1 MIIDFY
7 VFCMGLGFFGLLLML
22 VMGLGHHGGGGHG
35 HTGGHDLHG
44 GHFHL
49 DGHAHSHAPAH
60 HAEIGQGHHETGAQ
74 GGAWTMTLLSYLA
87 PRVWFSLVFGFG
99 AAGCLLSHWLSGPLL
114 AVLAVA
120 LAWAFERG
128 LVRPVWNFML
138 RFASN
143 PARTLETAVFEE
155 AVAET
160 NFDAQGTGLIS
171 VTLDG
176 QIHQMLGLL
185 QDGAGARVRAG
196 ERLTIVGIDPHRNTC
211 TVARR
216 NPSIS

>member
-7 VFCMGLGFFGLLLML
+7 VFCMGLGFLGLLMML
-22 VMGLGHHGGGGHG
+22 VLGLGHHGDAGHGGGP
-35 HTGGHDLHG
+35 DFHG

-49 DGHAHSHAPAH
+49 NGYAPGHAD
-60 HAEIGQGHHETGAQ
+60 HAEIGHGPHETGAQ
-74 GGAWTMTLLSYLA
+74 GGPWTLTLLSYLA
-87 PRVWFSLVFGFG
+87 PRVWFSLIFGLG

-120 LAWAFERG
+120 LAWGFERG

-143 PARTLETAVFEE
+143 PARTLESAVFEE

-176 QIHQMLGLL
+176 QVHQMLGMI
-185 QDGAGARVRAG
+185 QGGKTPRVHAG

-216 NPSIS
+216 GTSLS